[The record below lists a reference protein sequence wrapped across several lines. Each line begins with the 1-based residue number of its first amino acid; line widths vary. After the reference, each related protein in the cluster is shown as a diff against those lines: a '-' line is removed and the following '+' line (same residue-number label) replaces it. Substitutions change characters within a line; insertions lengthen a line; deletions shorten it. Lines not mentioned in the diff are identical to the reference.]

1 MKNLSYCY
9 LYPPSFFDC
18 LQEHGGS
25 SNAFTAAE
33 HTNYYFDVSPEA
45 LEPALDRFCQ
55 FFLSPLFTPSATSR
69 EVNAVNSGKLAL
81 DGCSERQLF
90 SQMRSCIS
98 IRDSAVSVRQSVTHE
113 YLRNG
118 ISGLNLNKTAS
129 KTRNFIVRKTNQR
142 YNLEQKKR
150 RIAFSQSQFSSN
162 LKKHIR

>member
-81 DGCSERQLF
+81 DGCSERQFFLDAF
-90 SQMRSCIS
+90 SHLYKRQC
-98 IRDSAVSVRQSVTHE
+98 SVRPLVSHTRV
-113 YLRNG
+113 
-118 ISGLNLNKTAS
+118 S
-129 KTRNFIVRKTNQR
+129 KKWHIWAEF
-142 YNLEQKKR
+142 EQNSIKDAKLYR
-150 RIAFSQSQFSSN
+150 
-162 LKKHIR
+162 